1 MHIILCVCLCDPRLL
16 PRLLSHSSH
25 TLGYRMFSPQ
35 SLGAWAVAGALF
47 YATMPRKGKEMSK
60 KEIEDANRSNLT
72 ALSQTKPGEK
82 E

>member
-1 MHIILCVCLCDPRLL
+1 
-16 PRLLSHSSH
+16 
-25 TLGYRMFSPQ
+25 MFSPQ
-35 SLGAWAVAGALF
+35 SLGAWAVAGVLF